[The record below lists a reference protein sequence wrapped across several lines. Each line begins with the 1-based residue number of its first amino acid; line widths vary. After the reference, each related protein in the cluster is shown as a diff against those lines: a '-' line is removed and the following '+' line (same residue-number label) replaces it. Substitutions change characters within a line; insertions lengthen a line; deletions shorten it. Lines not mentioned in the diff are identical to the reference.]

1 VEHQVILRY
10 KYLAAENR
18 ILKAQLKTQLPFA
31 DAERMT
37 LAEIAHRLGRK
48 ALEDVANLVKPDTLL
63 GSYRRLIAV
72 KFDGFKWRVLT
83 LGHHPLKWLIIL
95 RSIEEPW

>member
-1 VEHQVILRY
+1 MEQQVLLRNE
-10 KYLAAENR
+10 YLAAENR
-18 ILKAQLKTQLPFA
+18 ILKAQLKTQLPLT

-37 LAEIAHRLGRK
+37 LDEIAHRLGRK
-48 ALEDVANLVKPDTLL
+48 ALEDVANAVKPDTLL
-63 GSYRRLIAV
+63 GWYRRLIAR

-83 LGHHPLKWLIIL
+83 LGYHPLKWRIIL